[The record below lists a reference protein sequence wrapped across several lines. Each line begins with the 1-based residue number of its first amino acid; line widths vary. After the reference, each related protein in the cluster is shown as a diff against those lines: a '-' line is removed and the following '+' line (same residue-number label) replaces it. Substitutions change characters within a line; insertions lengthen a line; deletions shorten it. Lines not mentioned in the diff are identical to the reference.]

1 MEKTAAILI
10 SRENKHIIVHS
21 FGIFLGYG
29 AYVAIDPF
37 IQLDSD
43 SSIDKIV
50 SAILVAI
57 DSAREVPY
65 HFKDIERYRRE
76 NEDEASAEV
85 RLSKLQKIRSTAD
98 SAKRYRR
105 INVTTTARLKSYRIC
120 ELGYDAVQRLLVPI
134 REMRVKKDD
143 QAIALTAAI
152 SELLSSKKR

>member
-10 SRENKHIIVHS
+10 SRKNDHFIVHS
-21 FGIFLGYG
+21 FGIFQGYG

-37 IQLDSD
+37 IQLDSN

-57 DSAREVPY
+57 DAAREVPY

-76 NEDEASAEV
+76 NEDKASAEV
-85 RLSKLQKIRSTAD
+85 RLFRLQKIRSTAD
-98 SAKRYRR
+98 SAKRYRK
-105 INVTTTARLKSYRIC
+105 IHVTTTASLKSYRIC
-120 ELGYDAVQRLLVPI
+120 EMGYDVVQRLLVPI
-134 REMRVKKDD
+134 LEMRVKKDD

-152 SELLSSKKR
+152 SELLSSE